1 MDYPVQKSA
10 KLHYR
15 LAESYRQLQEFG
27 KAERHFNET
36 LCLLK
41 RYPAHTDKVLAD
53 KSKEGLRLCNAKIT
67 PKPVSTIREIAGIG
81 KAPKLISK
89 LPQDDNAA
97 PILAAANVHSPPKV
111 KMANLGTEKGWRPVA
126 AVDIKPGK
134 LYLSAFLF
142 ATWGNSCL
150 FLEVIMK

>member
-27 KAERHFNET
+27 KAERHFNEA

-41 RYPAHTDKVLAD
+41 RYPAYAD
-53 KSKEGLRLCNAKIT
+53 KDLTERSREGLRLCAAKIT
-67 PKPVSTIREIAGIG
+67 PKPVSTTREISGIG
-81 KAPKLISK
+81 KAYKSTSK
-89 LPQDDNAA
+89 LPRDDNAA
-97 PILAAANVHSPPKV
+97 PILAAANVQSPPKV
-111 KMANLGTEKGWRPVA
+111 KMANLGPEKGWRPVA

-134 LYLSAFLF
+134 LHLSAF
-142 ATWGNSCL
+142 
-150 FLEVIMK
+150 